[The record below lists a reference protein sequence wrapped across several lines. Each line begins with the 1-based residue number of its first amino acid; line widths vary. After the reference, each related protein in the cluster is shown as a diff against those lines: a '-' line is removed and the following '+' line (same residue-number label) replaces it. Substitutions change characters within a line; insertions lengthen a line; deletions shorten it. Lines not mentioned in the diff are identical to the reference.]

1 MVVFASERSV
11 LDGNMGG
18 CGSVSLASVK
28 HLLEPHPAPC
38 LSLFLPT
45 HRNVPHNRVDL
56 PTYRHLVEALGRAL
70 SLTHRPAEAERL
82 LAPFHRL
89 AGNVRFWEHTWEGLA
104 VLASA
109 GHAEVLRLP
118 VAVKPLAMVA
128 GRFHTMPLLRI
139 AASTERCQVLSFTS
153 RAARIDQATIT
164 DAAVHLDPVPI
175 DDIPGAGSGR
185 ETLARGD
192 VVDAEVV
199 EPHRVQRGMG
209 PSGLGHG
216 SVVHGGADWKQDDVD
231 ADTEIFL
238 RHVDAV
244 VQDRASGPSGLPL
257 VLVALPRLQAMFRG
271 ISKNPLLLADG
282 VPKDPHLMDDDE
294 IGALVAPILA
304 EGRAARISRDLGNFA
319 KARGAHCGSADLADV
334 ARAAAAG
341 NVATLLIERDRFEP
355 GWIDRSTGAVC
366 CNGEA
371 PPEASLPTVDQAVR
385 TEDLFGSVAEMVVAQ
400 GGSLVAL
407 HRNAMPTESGVA
419 AIYRWPV

>member
-1 MVVFASERSV
+1 MAVVSIDHSL
-11 LDGNMGG
+11 LDGHVGG
-18 CGSVSLASVK
+18 YGSVSLDSIR

-38 LSLFLPT
+38 LSLFQPT
-45 HRNVPHNRVDL
+45 HRNVPDNRVDL
-56 PTYRHLVEALGRAL
+56 PTYRHLVDALGRAV
-70 SLTHRPAEAERL
+70 SLTHRPSEVEKL
-82 LAPFHRL
+82 LAPFRML

-118 VAVKPLAMVA
+118 VSVKPLAMVA
-128 GRFHTMPLLRI
+128 ARFHTMPLLRI
-139 AASTERCQVLSFTS
+139 AASTERCHVLFLTS
-153 RAARIDQATIT
+153 RAARVELATIT

-175 DDIPGAGSGR
+175 EEIPSTGATRGR
-185 ETLARGD
+185 ITRAD

-209 PSGLGHG
+209 PSGLGQG
-216 SVVHGGADWKQDDVD
+216 SVVHGGAGSKQDDID

-244 VQDRASGPSGLPL
+244 VHDRVSGPSGLPL
-257 VLVALPRLQAMFRG
+257 VLVALPRLQGTFRG
-271 ISKNPLLLADG
+271 ISRNPLLLTDG
-282 VPKDPHLMDDDE
+282 VAKDPHLMDAEDIGRLLLP
-294 IGALVAPILA
+294 IGAA
-304 EGRAARISRDLGNFA
+304 GRAARINRDLGRFA
-319 KARGAHCGSADLADV
+319 RARDAHGGSADLSDI

-341 NVATLLIERDRFEP
+341 NVATLLIERDRFEA

-371 PPEASLPTVDQAVR
+371 PPEASIPAVDRAVR
-385 TEDLFGSVAEMVVAQ
+385 TEDIFGSIAEMVVAQ
-400 GGSLVAL
+400 DGGLVTL
-407 HRNAMPTESGVA
+407 ERNAMPTESGVA